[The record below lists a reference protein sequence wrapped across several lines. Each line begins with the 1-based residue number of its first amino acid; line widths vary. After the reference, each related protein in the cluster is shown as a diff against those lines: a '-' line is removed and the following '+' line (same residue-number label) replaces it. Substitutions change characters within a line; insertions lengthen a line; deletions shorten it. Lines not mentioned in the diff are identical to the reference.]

1 MVGDGARLG
10 EARDQSASGARVD
23 EPLGR
28 KWRDISVRG
37 VHRIAKDLF
46 EMKICGERAVGRV
59 DVGWRERTDEHPFA
73 DGLKQPR
80 ERVRTGLSSNGTRRF
95 RDGTNGKPR
104 RKRRQESEP

>member
-10 EARDQSASGARVD
+10 EARDQSASRARID

-28 KWRDISVRG
+28 KRRDVSVRG

-46 EMKICGERAVGRV
+46 EMRICGERGVGRV
-59 DVGWRERTDEHPFA
+59 DVGWRERTDEHPFV
-73 DGLKQPR
+73 DGLEQPR
-80 ERVRTGLSSNGTRRF
+80 EGVCTGLSSNGTRRF

-104 RKRRQESEP
+104 WKRRQESEP